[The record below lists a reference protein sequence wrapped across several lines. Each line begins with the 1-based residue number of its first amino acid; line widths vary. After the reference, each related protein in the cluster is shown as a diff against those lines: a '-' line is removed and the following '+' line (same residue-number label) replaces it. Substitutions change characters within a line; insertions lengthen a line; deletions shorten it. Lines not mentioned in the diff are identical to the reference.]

1 MGGVVVA
8 GSETHFV
15 REESLCESSADESRD
30 MGAVYPGMILVNSL
44 LCSSL
49 LWALFVGVVVVF
61 QPNVLEAAWVER
73 AMACRISASDTFI
86 GSDSVDRSSS
96 SSEESLSSSEESL
109 SSSVEADESDILPLP
124 LNSSSLIRSD
134 LGESSFSNVLLL
146 LLVFDSSTVTD
157 GV

>member
-96 SSEESLSSSEESL
+96 SSEESS
-109 SSSVEADESDILPLP
+109 SSSVEADESDILPLPLP

>member
-96 SSEESLSSSEESL
+96 SSEESS

>member
-96 SSEESLSSSEESL
+96 SSEESLSSS
-109 SSSVEADESDILPLP
+109 VEADESDILPLP